1 MEELLHI
8 GTSEKT
14 AKLLPS
20 QEEQIYWEIT
30 NRPGIIII
38 IIIIISNLFSV
49 DLTITF
55 ISVIYLTI
63 IN

>member
-38 IIIIISNLFSV
+38 IIITNLFSV

>member
-38 IIIIISNLFSV
+38 IITNLFSV

>member
-38 IIIIISNLFSV
+38 IISNLFSV